1 MSATIQRYSLESPPT
16 LLSRITPIISR
27 VPLVMLTGIFTLI
40 SVRYLL
46 RPVQEAAAVG
56 ITFSSPGGITVA
68 RVGFAGFPLAFSI
81 LALACLVSSRRLL
94 AGLYMALTLDSVVM
108 AVRAIGILLD
118 HSTQSAHLFIPEA
131 VLLILSLI
139 AIRLEAARQQREAL
153 SR

>member
-1 MSATIQRYSLESPPT
+1 MSATIQRFSLESTPT
-16 LLSRITPIISR
+16 LLSRIAQIVSR
-27 VPLVMLTGIFTLI
+27 VPLIMLTGIFTLI

-68 RVGFAGFPLAFSI
+68 RVGFAGFPLAFAI

-108 AVRAIGILLD
+108 AVRAVGILLD

-131 VLLILSLI
+131 VLLVLSLI
-139 AIRLEAARQQREAL
+139 AIRLEAARRHREAL

>member
-1 MSATIQRYSLESPPT
+1 MSATIQRFSLESTPT
-16 LLSRITPIISR
+16 LLSRIAPIVSR
-27 VPLVMLTGIFTLI
+27 VPLIMLTGIFTLI

-68 RVGFAGFPLAFSI
+68 RVGFAGFPLAFAI

-108 AVRAIGILLD
+108 AVRVFGILLD
-118 HSTQSAHLFIPEA
+118 HSTQSAHLLIPEA
-131 VLLILSLI
+131 VLLVLSLI
-139 AIRLEAARQQREAL
+139 AIRLEAARRHREAL